1 MLYLDILKYVR
12 PVAEVDAHLEAHRE
26 WLRQGFDE
34 GLVLMAGRRD
44 PRMGGVIL
52 IKASTLDEARR
63 YAEADPYITAGVA
76 EYDLIAFEP
85 TLRSAD
91 TPEHWAPAARIMGD

>member
-44 PRMGGVIL
+44 PRVGGVIL
-52 IKASTLDEARR
+52 IKASSIEEARS
-63 YAEADPYITAGVA
+63 YAEADPFITAGVA
-76 EYDLIAFEP
+76 EYDLIAWEP
-85 TLRSAD
+85 TLRTAD
-91 TPEHWAPAARIMGD
+91 TPEHWGPAARIMGD